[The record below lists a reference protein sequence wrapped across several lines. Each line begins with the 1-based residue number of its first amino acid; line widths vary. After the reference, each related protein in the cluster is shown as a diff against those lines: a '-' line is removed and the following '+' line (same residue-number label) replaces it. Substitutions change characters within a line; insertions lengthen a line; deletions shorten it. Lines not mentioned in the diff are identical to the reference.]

1 MADPLSLLAYAK
13 EKAGTV
19 ISPRLPIS
27 HGTCGSAFCSSS
39 THAGPLVA
47 SCHYGWWFGCLGAY
61 VRACLLVSLLCLLLI
76 CLLLAGPMGR

>member
-19 ISPRLPIS
+19 ISPRLSIS

-39 THAGPLVA
+39 THVGPLVA
-47 SCHYGWWFGCLGAY
+47 SCHYG
-61 VRACLLVSLLCLLLI
+61 
-76 CLLLAGPMGR
+76 